1 MYTPDKHGK
10 SLSTFYRKTKNA
22 GPNLLLIMDEHKYCF
37 GAFVNENWKVR
48 NQAQSFYGTGE
59 CFLFSFN
66 DTQYIR
72 YYRWTK
78 KNNYFMY
85 SNLEGLSVGSGEK

>member
-48 NQAQSFYGTGE
+48 NQA
-59 CFLFSFN
+59 
-66 DTQYIR
+66 
-72 YYRWTK
+72 
-78 KNNYFMY
+78 
-85 SNLEGLSVGSGEK
+85 